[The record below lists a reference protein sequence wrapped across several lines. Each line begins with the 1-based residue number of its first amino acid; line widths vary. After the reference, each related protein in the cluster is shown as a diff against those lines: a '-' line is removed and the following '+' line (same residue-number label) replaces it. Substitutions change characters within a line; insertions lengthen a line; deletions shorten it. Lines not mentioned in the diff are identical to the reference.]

1 MAMHRIRR
9 FGVVK
14 TANVVAVMYV
24 VVIAIVFVPIAILAI
39 VFGGASGSANAMGGV
54 VALLVFGFVAALFYA
69 VIGWIFT
76 ALACAVYNLAAR
88 WIGGIELEIEPVAP
102 PPSLPAWTASTPA
115 PPLPPSTPSAG

>member
-1 MAMHRIRR
+1 VAMHRIRR